1 LVKSRQL
8 HALLGLHGDSGGLT
22 EDHTGSMDK
31 TIGRPPAIRPARC
44 AWRRRRISYHH
55 PAGIFVPTGLRSLS
69 DRACRKRNPAWNG
82 HRNACDR
89 ISRCLQRPELL
100 RIEGSKDVIAFFA
113 SLNYEVLRGSTVS
126 P

>member
-1 LVKSRQL
+1 M
-8 HALLGLHGDSGGLT
+8 
-22 EDHTGSMDK
+22 DHCDK
-31 TIGRPPAIRPARC
+31 TIGRPPAYTPRA
-44 AWRRRRISYHH
+44 
-55 PAGIFVPTGLRSLS
+55 LRVASATDSLS
-69 DRACRKRNPAWNG
+69 SSCRHICPNWASVPFRSGLSQARPAWNG
-82 HRNACDR
+82 HRSARDR